1 MSQAN
6 YEGFAEFVSAEAEA
20 GRLINRAQ
28 ERELRREGVRSFGL
42 KDSES
47 SWFLRGVA
55 SRSGAAVQSDLDE
68 RVERILKQQ
77 LDGKDRIRKKD
88 FDNTAKIYAA
98 MISDKVDVKSA
109 KIHLKEVMERKG
121 WKPRRHGL
129 LRRKRWYNKIKT
141 S

>member
-1 MSQAN
+1 MSQPN

-20 GRLINRAQ
+20 GRLINRSQ

-47 SWFLRGVA
+47 IWFVRGVA
-55 SRSGAAVQSDLDE
+55 SRTGAAVQSDLDE
-68 RVERILKQQ
+68 RAERILKIQ
-77 LDGKDRIRKKD
+77 LDEKNRIRKKD

-98 MISDKVDVKSA
+98 LISERMDVKSA
-109 KIHLKEVMERKG
+109 KIHLKEVMERNG

-129 LRRKRWYNKIKT
+129 LRRKRWYNKIKI